1 MNSVNGSVSCFLDNV
16 RQSTASMR
24 VTRASGKCFSV
35 SRSKWFQRRVAVDR
49 LMHRSGGDMA
59 LFCFFEAR
67 LSGTDANGAVAE
79 LQHLRVVEYYNH
91 RASLIQRLLQQP

>member
-59 LFCFFEAR
+59 LFCFFLKRGYQEPMR
-67 LSGTDANGAVAE
+67 TVRSQNCNTWGSWDTIITVL
-79 LQHLRVVEYYNH
+79 
-91 RASLIQRLLQQP
+91 P